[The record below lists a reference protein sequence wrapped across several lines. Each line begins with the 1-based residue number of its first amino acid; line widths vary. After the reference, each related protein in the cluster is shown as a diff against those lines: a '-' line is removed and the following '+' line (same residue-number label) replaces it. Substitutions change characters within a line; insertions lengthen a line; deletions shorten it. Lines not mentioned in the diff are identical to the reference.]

1 MSNFNFTP
9 GQREEALAWVNEN
22 CKELYEYSR
31 DMGTGE
37 DRMID
42 MYFKLKSMS
51 FNLAP
56 EEFVVGVEYKNED
69 AVTEGKEPINI
80 RINNPHRGDKPHN
93 HFALQVLMN
102 IFNNQKG

>member
-9 GQREEALAWVNEN
+9 GQREEALAWVNHN
-22 CKELYEYSR
+22 CGDFLALVHDS
-31 DMGTGE
+31 DIL
-37 DRMID
+37 DRLID